1 MTERTYKVQV
11 LRPDDTIVESHTVTG
26 AFEASEFL
34 EERLKSYPEEY
45 WGRISIREREG
56 GEP

>member
-1 MTERTYKVQV
+1 MTERTYTVQV

-26 AFEASEFL
+26 ALEASEYL

-45 WGRISIREREG
+45 WGRISIREDKDG
-56 GEP
+56 KS